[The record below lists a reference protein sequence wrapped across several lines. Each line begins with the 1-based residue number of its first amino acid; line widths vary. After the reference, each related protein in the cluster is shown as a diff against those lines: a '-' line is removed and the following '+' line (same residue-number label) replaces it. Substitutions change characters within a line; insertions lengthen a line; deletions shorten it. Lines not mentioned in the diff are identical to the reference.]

1 MMNPHSLIFVIAN
14 LLLFSQFSDATDTLT
29 SSQSIADSTGGTL
42 VSQDGSFELGF
53 FSPGSSRNRYLGIW
67 YKNISIRTVV
77 WVANRSSP
85 INDTSGLLMIN
96 NMGNLIIVSSKNMG
110 SVVWS
115 SNSSKAAA
123 LQSPVVQLQDS
134 GNLVLREGK
143 DDENSGIYLW
153 QSFDHPTDTLLP
165 GMKIGVN
172 LKTRFEW
179 QITSW
184 KNRDDPSPGDLVWK
198 IIPHNY
204 PESTIWNGSN
214 IFSRTGPWNGISFSG
229 SLMLRLNKI
238 FDFYFV
244 NTEEEVYYIYYL
256 KKKSVIS
263 RVVMNPSSN
272 RRERQIWDESSMKWI
287 LYSYIPTDY
296 CDQYDN
302 CGPYGICVVDGV
314 VDASPICQCLKGFD
328 PKSPEQW
335 NSGVTSHGC
344 KRNKS
349 LDCSQGTGDGFLK
362 FTGLKLPDTTHSW
375 VNKSMN
381 IQDCRAKC
389 LHSCSCTA
397 YTSFNIS
404 GEGSGCALWFD
415 DLIDIREIPSGG
427 QDLYIRLS
435 ASKLAELEAVK
446 HEPDKKIVVKIIPAI
461 AVASG
466 ILGVSYYFCKGVTKS
481 IDQKEKQDEIDQ
493 SECSDNDMELP
504 LFDFVIISHATDKFS
519 LSNKLGEGG
528 FGPVYK
534 GTLMDGRE
542 IAVKRLSKNSWQ
554 GLKEFKNE
562 VKLIAKLQHRNLVK
576 LLGCCIEGEERM
588 LIYEYMPNKS
598 LNSFIFDPT
607 RGKVLDWPKRFKIV
621 CGIARGLLYL
631 HQDSRL
637 RIIHRDLKASNV
649 LLDKDMNPKISDF
662 GMAKTFGADQNEGN
676 TNRVVGTYGYMAPE
690 YATDGLFS
698 VKSDVFSFGILMLEI
713 INGKRSHGF
722 YHPNYSLNLVGYAWK
737 LWKDGKFLELI
748 DPLLREACHLS
759 EVKRC
764 VHISLLCVQHHPKDR
779 PTMAS
784 VVLMLGSEIAFP
796 QPKEPGFFK
805 DKGPLEA
812 QTSSSNIESFSAN
825 EISLS
830 LLDAR

>member
-1 MMNPHSLIFVIAN
+1 
-14 LLLFSQFSDATDTLT
+14 
-29 SSQSIADSTGGTL
+29 
-42 VSQDGSFELGF
+42 
-53 FSPGSSRNRYLGIW
+53 
-67 YKNISIRTVV
+67 
-77 WVANRSSP
+77 
-85 INDTSGLLMIN
+85 
-96 NMGNLIIVSSKNMG
+96 MGNLIIVSSKNMG

-134 GNLVLREGK
+134 GNLVLREEK

-435 ASKLAELEAVK
+435 ASKL
-446 HEPDKKIVVKIIPAI
+446 
-461 AVASG
+461 
-466 ILGVSYYFCKGVTKS
+466 
-481 IDQKEKQDEIDQ
+481 DQKEKQDEIDQ

-534 GTLMDGRE
+534 
-542 IAVKRLSKNSWQ
+542 
-554 GLKEFKNE
+554 
-562 VKLIAKLQHRNLVK
+562 
-576 LLGCCIEGEERM
+576 
-588 LIYEYMPNKS
+588 
-598 LNSFIFDPT
+598 
-607 RGKVLDWPKRFKIV
+607 
-621 CGIARGLLYL
+621 GLLYL